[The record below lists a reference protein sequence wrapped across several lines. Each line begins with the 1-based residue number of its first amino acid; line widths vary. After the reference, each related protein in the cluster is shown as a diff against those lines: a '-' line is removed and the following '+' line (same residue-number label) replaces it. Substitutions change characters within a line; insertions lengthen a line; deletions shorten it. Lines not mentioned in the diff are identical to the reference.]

1 MYGTMWLSY
10 CMPGPSRHVNY
21 QERCQMT
28 ARGQAYPEY
37 RVSTFGG
44 FSLVRLIPTSAS
56 EEQAPQYAPVAK
68 AAWHR
73 RMAARS
79 LLKVLLCRTRR
90 RVSKDELLDLLWP
103 GVDALPA
110 SHSLNTAASVLR
122 GVLRTY
128 CNESLLHTIHRGD
141 VTMFALPSQ

>member
-10 CMPGPSRHVNY
+10 CMLEPSRQVNC

-28 ARGQAYPEY
+28 EQGQAHPEY
-37 RVSTFGG
+37 RVYTFGG
-44 FSLVRLIPTSAS
+44 FSLERLIYPSAS

-68 AAWHR
+68 AAWQR

-79 LLKVLLCRTRR
+79 LLKILLCHTRR

-103 GVDALPA
+103 GADALCA
-110 SHSLNTAASVLR
+110 SHSLNKADSVLR

-128 CNESLLHTIHRGD
+128 DNASPLVTIHRGD
-141 VTMFALPSQ
+141 VTMFALP